1 MEMQRISSGKLCAI
15 GYEPRTRTLRVEFA
29 DGSNIDFAGVWD
41 EVWRRLS
48 TTSSAW
54 SYYRD
59 SIEEEFTGRR
69 TVADVQKKPNPR
81 ELLNTD

>member
-48 TTSSAW
+48 TTSSACVVW
-54 SYYRD
+54 ISLNPFRM
-59 SIEEEFTGRR
+59 RR
-69 TVADVQKKPNPR
+69 RAQ
-81 ELLNTD
+81 